1 MSWET
6 VEVPRGSYIGWGVKP
21 GQQVTGRIVDY
32 DPTGATDFA
41 GEPVPHLE
49 VELTEACESYTKT
62 GDRFDFGP
70 GELVALSCSQA
81 QLKRIIRK
89 AELKIGMM
97 VRITLT
103 GQVKSA
109 SGNTVKEFSVELDR
123 SGATHQSE
131 SAAAQ
136 QASRPARPKPGG
148 GWENADD
155 SEPPF

>member
-6 VEVPRGSYIGWGVKP
+6 VEVPRGSYIGWGTKP
-21 GQQVTGRIVDY
+21 GQQVTGRITDY

-89 AELKIGMM
+89 AELKVGIL

-109 SGNTVKEFSVELDR
+109 SGNTVKEFSVEVDR
-123 SGATHQSE
+123 SGAG
-131 SAAAQ
+131 AAQ
-136 QASRPARPKPGG
+136 QSRPARPRSGG